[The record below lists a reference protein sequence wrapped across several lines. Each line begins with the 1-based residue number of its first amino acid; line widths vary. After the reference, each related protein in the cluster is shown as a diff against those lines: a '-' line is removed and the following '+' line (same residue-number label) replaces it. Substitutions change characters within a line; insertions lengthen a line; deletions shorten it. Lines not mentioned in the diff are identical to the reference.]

1 MKVLKTFRNLY
12 IIILLLFILLV
23 FLPTYLIFVNPCTKK
38 FSQLVK
44 NIPKV
49 SKGFYKSII
58 HLIRQ

>member
-12 IIILLLFILLV
+12 IILLLLFILI

-38 FSQLVK
+38 FLQLVK

-49 SKGFYKSII
+49 SKGFYKS
-58 HLIRQ
+58 LITQ

>member
-38 FSQLVK
+38 FLQLVK
-44 NIPKV
+44 NISEV